1 MLGVIINGQPK
12 AYDWRRLSKKRLLN
26 DEVNKTPLLVE
37 IEKDSLTFHVFNT
50 VVNGKELHFKLDTAG
65 MITDQETASVW
76 DWDGLSTAGALKG
89 SQLSKIQAYQEYW
102 HSWKHFHPNTLF
114 WKED

>member
-1 MLGVIINGQPK
+1 MVGVIVNGQPK
-12 AYDWRRLSKKRLLN
+12 AYDWRQLSKKRLLN
-26 DEVNKTPLLVE
+26 DQVNKTPLLVA

-50 VVNGKELHFKLDTAG
+50 VVNGKELHFKLDTTG

-76 DWDGLSTAGALKG
+76 DWDGLSTAGTLKG
-89 SQLSKIQAYQEYW
+89 CQLNKVQAYQEYW